1 MGRTNLDKRRRIP
14 QYMASSQGAQITRIY
29 CTLLDT
35 VEYDYNRSCNPD
47 NTYLMAARFIVVT
60 IWTIQG
66 WLTGSVGLQLQKY
79 NEQETDHHVLK
90 IENIQNTLMQ
100 VGKTFAS
107 LKWQSTVWRKTI
119 EIGLK

>member
-1 MGRTNLDKRRRIP
+1 MK
-14 QYMASSQGAQITRIY
+14 
-29 CTLLDT
+29 
-35 VEYDYNRSCNPD
+35 
-47 NTYLMAARFIVVT
+47 FIVVT

-100 VGKTFAS
+100 VGKIFAS
-107 LKWQSTVWRKTI
+107 LKWQSTVLETNH
-119 EIGLK
+119 

>member
-1 MGRTNLDKRRRIP
+1 MK
-14 QYMASSQGAQITRIY
+14 
-29 CTLLDT
+29 
-35 VEYDYNRSCNPD
+35 
-47 NTYLMAARFIVVT
+47 FIVVT

-107 LKWQSTVWRKTI
+107 LKWQSTVWGKTI